1 MQRAVRDR
9 GHVGVFHIFRANAIK
24 NLAVNANMF
33 KGSVTAA
40 ADAGGMYA
48 QAANHDKGDDQHG
61 AGQEEN
67 LDLFRHQD
75 RPFYFLYKTKERLQG
90 ELPLHYSYLF
100 WMQLSFPTEQKN
112 LRLLPLTQLIPAKER
127 SVRNFLRVK
136 G

>member
-1 MQRAVRDR
+1 MQRAVCDR
-9 GHVGVFHIFRANAIK
+9 GHVGIFHIFGADAIK
-24 NLAVNANMF
+24 DLAVNANMF

-40 ADAGGMYA
+40 ADAGGMHA

-67 LDLFRHQD
+67 LDLFRHQN
-75 RPFYFLYKTKERLQG
+75 RPFISYISYIKTKERLQG

-112 LRLLPLTQLIPAKER
+112 
-127 SVRNFLRVK
+127 
-136 G
+136 